1 MLSNRFSALRR
12 LPESAPELEIV
23 FSSGKD
29 FQAVNEETGEFI
41 TGEFIYKK
49 GGTVA
54 GTRVAPSDGY
64 TLVDRFSLQTV
75 AKKALPGYRVSKCL
89 RLPTSKN
96 HHISVYKNSDLNS
109 IFFGGL
115 QTCGSVWHCAPCAAK
130 ISERRG
136 DEVQH
141 AINYCLDRGGFVS
154 FVTRTVPHAVSDS
167 LLDILT
173 KFRLADA
180 KYKNNRH
187 YKATVKNFASF
198 GQIKVFEITVGLNG
212 WHLHVH
218 EIMLHHAVSITNV
231 YSCLE
236 NNLYRLWADAALK
249 SGFDEPSRAH
259 GLQVQNGDFAAAY
272 LAKFAKQS
280 TSNWN
285 VSRELTKQHIKKSKF
300 GFSPFDLLRAYRD
313 DPKPEYLELIREY
326 GEVMH
331 GARQLIWS
339 RGLKELVA
347 LENLSDQEIAEQIEA
362 EAVLAGLISLDQW
375 RFIIKNDLRAT
386 VLMLVKNHDFSAMT
400 AFLLSLGCPVFV
412 NQ

>member
-12 LPESAPELEIV
+12 LPDPAPELEIV
-23 FSSGKD
+23 FKSAKD
-29 FQAVNEETGEFI
+29 YQAVDVSTGEFI

-54 GTRVAPSDGY
+54 GTRQAPSDGF

-75 AKKALPGYRVSKCL
+75 AKQALPGYRVAKCL
-89 RLPTSKN
+89 RAVVSKN
-96 HHISVYKNSDLNS
+96 HHISVYKNVDLES

-115 QTCGSVWHCAPCAAK
+115 QTCGSVWHCPSCAAK
-130 ISERRG
+130 ISERRSE
-136 DEVQH
+136 EVQQ

-154 FVTRTVPHAVSDS
+154 FVTRTVPHAVTDS

-173 KFRLADA
+173 RFRQAEA
-180 KYKNNRH
+180 NYKHSRH
-187 YKATVKNFASF
+187 YKATVKNFGSF

-218 EIMLHHAVSITNV
+218 EIMLHEFVSITNV
-231 YSCLE
+231 YTCLE
-236 NNLYRLWADAALK
+236 NNLYRIWSDAAVK
-249 SGFDEPSRAH
+249 AGFDEPSRAH

-285 VSRELTKQHIKKSKF
+285 VSREMTKQHIKKSKS
-300 GFSPFDLLRAYRD
+300 GFSPFDLLRAFRD
-313 DPKPEYLELIREY
+313 DPKPEYLELIKEY
-326 GEVMH
+326 GQVMH

-339 RGLKELVA
+339 RGLKALVA
-347 LENLSDQEIAEQIEA
+347 LEEVTDKEIAENIEA

-375 RFIIKNDLRAT
+375 RFIIKHDLRAT
-386 VLMLVKNHDFSAMT
+386 VLLLVKKHDFAAMV
-400 AFLLSLGCPVFV
+400 AFLDSLGCPVFQ
-412 NQ
+412 NH

>member
-1 MLSNRFSALRR
+1 MLSNRFSMLRR
-12 LPESAPELEIV
+12 LPEPAPELEIV
-23 FSSGKD
+23 FKSGKE
-29 FQAVNEETGEFI
+29 FQAVNESTGEFI

-49 GGTVA
+49 GGTIA
-54 GTRVAPSDGY
+54 GTRVAPSDGF

-75 AKKALPGYRVSKCL
+75 ARQALPGYRVSKCL
-89 RLPTSKN
+89 RAVVSKN
-96 HHISVYKNSDLNS
+96 HHISVYKNSSLNS
-109 IFFGGL
+109 VFFGGL

-136 DEVQH
+136 EEVQQ

-154 FVTRTVPHAVSDS
+154 FVTRTVPHAASDS

-173 KFRLADA
+173 KFRQADA
-180 KYKNNRH
+180 NFKHSRH
-187 YKATVKNFASF
+187 YKATVKNFSSF
-198 GQIKVFEITVGLNG
+198 GQIKVFEITIGLNG

-218 EIMLHHAVSITNV
+218 EIMLHHYVPITNV
-231 YSCLE
+231 YACLE
-236 NNLYRLWADAALK
+236 NNLYRVWSDAAVK
-249 SGFDEPSRAH
+249 AGFDEPSRAH
-259 GLQVQNGDFAAAY
+259 GLQVQSGDFAAAY

-285 VSRELTKQHIKKSKF
+285 VSKELTKQHIKKSKS
-300 GFSPFDLLRAYRD
+300 GYSPFDLLRAYRD
-313 DPKPEYLELIREY
+313 DPKQEYLELIREY

-339 RGLKELVA
+339 RGLKDLVA
-347 LENLSDQEIAEQIEA
+347 LKEVTDKEIVEQIEA

-386 VLMLVKNHDFSAMT
+386 VLLLVKNHNFSAMV
-400 AFLLSLGCPVFV
+400 AFLNSLSCPDFQ